1 MLGKHVFISVC
12 PVQPFVFCS
21 DASRCQTFRPDWS
34 VSVHWLVLYDACRH
48 SNKCLLAENAY
59 FTAKSHKLTV
69 CGMLC
74 LTLFTKFSQ
83 YFELKLIM
91 IVVIW
96 KQDQIPSSSC
106 CCSTKGR
113 NRSKMIEPEWADP
126 WSLVSIPMQI
136 ELKKQEIRAISGLC
150 WILGFVFI
158 HLSWSGSGLQQVCW
172 FWAGPAGQTHKELVK
187 WISL

>member
-48 SNKCLLAENAY
+48 SNKCLIAENAY
-59 FTAKSHKLTV
+59 FTANSHKLTV

-96 KQDQIPSSSC
+96 KQHQIPSSSY
-106 CCSTKGR
+106 CSTKGR

-126 WSLVSIPMQI
+126 WRLDSIPMQI
-136 ELKKQEIRAISGLC
+136 ELKKARDQGHFRSVLDSGFCLYTLVLV
-150 WILGFVFI
+150 WVWVAAGLLI
-158 HLSWSGSGLQQVCW
+158 LSWPSR
-172 FWAGPAGQTHKELVK
+172 TNT
-187 WISL
+187 